1 MLVVKHLEGVHPLG
15 PSAVIRFT
23 PCHDQSDLIFS
34 ICIMFGIA
42 VIFALLKDSRLEGG
56 RTTHQHLPAMDATQ
70 GVEVKTAA
78 SQPPPTAHRVLI
90 KLFLHSLA
98 MFTLPFW
105 AYFTCRN
112 YAEKEYGIEAPRS
125 YIYGAVAAVCVIQ
138 AVIFSYVYQA
148 FKEEQLEK
156 KLKAAAKKD

>member
-1 MLVVKHLEGVHPLG
+1 MQIPLKYIPGYKHPHFFRCEGRG
-15 PSAVIRFT
+15 
-23 PCHDQSDLIFS
+23 
-34 ICIMFGIA
+34 
-42 VIFALLKDSRLEGG
+42 
-56 RTTHQHLPAMDATQ
+56 TTNQQLPAMDTTQ
-70 GVEVKTAA
+70 SGEVRAPA
-78 SQPPPTAHRVLI
+78 SQSPSTTRRVFI

-112 YAEKEYGIEAPRS
+112 YAEREYGIEAPRS

-156 KLKAAAKKD
+156 RLKAAAKKD